1 MRSVILCVG
10 TEKGLAVVRGL
21 ADATHDL
28 RVAVTTFCEQKV
40 VRSYDAEIRD
50 AAISAG
56 FRFDDFQAWRTRSA
70 AIIREQRADVILC
83 IGWKYLIPPDTASQ
97 VGGNVIVA
105 HDSLLPRLRGF
116 APLPTALISG
126 EKESGVT
133 FLRACEKVD
142 AGPIYW
148 QKRFTIAPDDTIQIL
163 IKKTLPLY
171 VEGSRT
177 LLLKELPEPVQQ
189 DESRATYSIWR
200 DESDLAV
207 DWRLSAETICRTIR
221 ALGPP
226 YLGARTTLRGMHVII
241 RRAEVEED
249 LQFAIRQPGKIWSID
264 RDGCPVVV
272 CGTGM
277 LKILQAENEDKTP
290 ALPFE
295 SLRQRFS

>member
-142 AGPIYW
+142 AGP
-148 QKRFTIAPDDTIQIL
+148 
-163 IKKTLPLY
+163 LPLY